1 MIGLPYSVALFLAV
15 SPMQRAA
22 NALNDDTFSGIHQLT
37 LFDWSLLIPYFSIM
51 VVLSIY
57 GLYRYEVIRGFLKA
71 RKKLQT
77 EPAVRFEQ
85 LPRITVQLP
94 LYNERYVVERLLE
107 EVLKLDYPRHLLQIQ
122 VLDDSTDETHHP
134 VASTAIPYLIAE
146 QNPLKSHPRSAV

>member
-1 MIGLPYSVALFLAV
+1 
-15 SPMQRAA
+15 MQRAA

-107 EVLKLDYPRHLLQIQ
+107 EVLKLDYHRHLLQIQ
-122 VLDDSTDETHHP
+122 VLDD
-134 VASTAIPYLIAE
+134 
-146 QNPLKSHPRSAV
+146 